1 MPGSHRRRPWFSFWR
16 SRRQPD
22 QARSAAGSRS
32 GNSAPARNAGPLR
45 WAMDRTRELP
55 TLRHAPLLTRGQIFR
70 GNGGRWPR

>member
-22 QARSAAGSRS
+22 QAGPAAGNRPRDSV
-32 GNSAPARNAGPLR
+32 PARNAAPLR
-45 WAMDRTRELP
+45 WAMERTRELP
-55 TLRHAPLLTRGQIFR
+55 ALRHAPLLTRGQIFR